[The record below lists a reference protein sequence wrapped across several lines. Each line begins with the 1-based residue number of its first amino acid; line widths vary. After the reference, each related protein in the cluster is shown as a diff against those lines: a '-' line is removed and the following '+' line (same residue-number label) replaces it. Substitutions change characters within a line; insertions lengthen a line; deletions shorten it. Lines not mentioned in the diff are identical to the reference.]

1 MPSLG
6 RFDLKALVP
15 SALAVATLAFL
26 LTAGHDWLEHPGG
39 HPVRTIAL
47 FLWLFGIILWCAV
60 GVMRH
65 ADVLA
70 HRLGEPFGALILTLS
85 AVSIEVSIIAVIML
99 VGDQNP
105 ALARDTMFAILMII
119 LGGLVGAALLAG
131 GLRHRVQSYNL
142 EGARF
147 FLVVLLPLATIT
159 LILPNYT
166 LSTADPTLT
175 PLQGALFGTFTL
187 LLYGVFL
194 LMQTRRHREFFQGP
208 EEPQQ
213 HAAVAHAA
221 GPAPAEPILREPEIW
236 EHATPYH
243 VVLLLLTLVPIPLL
257 AHEFAIIVEFG
268 IFVLDLPPAI
278 AGVLVATLVLTP
290 EGLSAIR
297 AALDN
302 KMQRAVNLLLGS
314 ALSTI
319 GLTVPVVLIISLFT
333 GHQLVLGLKE
343 EDALLLILTLLVSSL
358 TFSGARTD
366 MLKGAVHI
374 LLFAVFIVL
383 IIQP

>member
-1 MPSLG
+1 VPSLG
-6 RFDLKALVP
+6 RFDFTALLP
-15 SALAVATLAFL
+15 SALAVASLAFL
-26 LTAGHDWLEHPGG
+26 WTAGHDWLEHPGDQ
-39 HPVRTIAL
+39 PVRTIAL
-47 FLWLFGIILWCAV
+47 FVWLFGVILWCAV

-65 ADVLA
+65 AEVLA

-85 AVSIEVSIIAVIML
+85 AISIEVSIIAVIML
-99 VGDQNP
+99 VGEQNP
-105 ALARDTMFAILMII
+105 ELARDTMFAILMII

-166 LSTADPTLT
+166 LSTDDPTLT
-175 PLQGALFGTFTL
+175 PLQGALFGIFTL

-208 EEPQQ
+208 EEAL
-213 HAAVAHAA
+213 HAAAPHAA
-221 GPAPAEPILREPEIW
+221 EPAPAEPILREPEIPQ
-236 EHATPYH
+236 HSTPWH
-243 VVLLLLTLVPIPLL
+243 VVLLLVTLVPIPLL

-302 KMQRAVNLLLGS
+302 QMQRAVNLLLGS

-333 GHQLVLGLKE
+333 GQQLVLGLKE

>member
-1 MPSLG
+1 MPSGL
-6 RFDLKALVP
+6 
-15 SALAVATLAFL
+15 ALATLVL
-26 LTAGHDWLEHPGG
+26 LWTLGDAWLDHPGDQPLRTAG
-39 HPVRTIAL
+39 L
-47 FLWLFGIILWCAV
+47 FVWLFAAILWCAV

-70 HRLGEPFGALILTLS
+70 HRLGEPSGALILTLS
-85 AVSIEVSIIAVIML
+85 AVTIEVSIIAVIML
-99 VGDQNP
+99 VGEQNP
-105 ALARDTMFAILMII
+105 HLARDTMFAILMII
-119 LGGLVGAALLAG
+119 LGGLVGTALLAG

-175 PLQGALFGTFTL
+175 PLQGALFGAFTL

-194 LMQTRRHREFFQGP
+194 VMQTRRHRDFFQGP
-208 EEPQQ
+208 EE
-213 HAAVAHAA
+213 
-221 GPAPAEPILREPEIW
+221 GPATAAPILHQPEIP
-236 EHATPYH
+236 EHSTAYH
-243 VVLLLLTLVPIPLL
+243 VLLLILTLVPVPLL

-290 EGLSAIR
+290 EGISAIR

-302 KMQRAVNLLLGS
+302 QMQRAVNLLLGS

-319 GLTVPVVLIISLFT
+319 GLTVPVVLIISLIT
-333 GHQLVLGLKE
+333 GHSLVLGLKE
-343 EDALLLILTLLVSSL
+343 EDALLLILTLLVGSL

-374 LLFAVFIVL
+374 LLFAVFLVL